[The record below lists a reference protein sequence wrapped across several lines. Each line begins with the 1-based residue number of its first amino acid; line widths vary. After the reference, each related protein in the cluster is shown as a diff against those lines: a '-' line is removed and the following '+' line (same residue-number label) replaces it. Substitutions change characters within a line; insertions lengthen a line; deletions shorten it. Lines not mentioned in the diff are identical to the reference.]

1 MRPPLLAVGCYPP
14 VEVEVA
20 TVRKRPSWVVGFSS
34 PSTQNSKT
42 LRLPRAQV
50 CEAIVIPN
58 IRLREDLEE
67 AFELNWVEYVRRDTE
82 GSDQDTR
89 RRAATDLVKALTDK
103 FPAKARVG
111 LALLLRSSQTPSTT
125 PALQNPEKHAL

>member
-1 MRPPLLAVGCYPP
+1 M
-14 VEVEVA
+14 
-20 TVRKRPSWVVGFSS
+20 
-34 PSTQNSKT
+34 
-42 LRLPRAQV
+42 

-67 AFELNWVEYVRRDTE
+67 MFELNWIEYVRRDTE

-103 FPAKARVG
+103 FPAKARAARESEGPIRG
-111 LALLLRSSQTPSTT
+111 L
-125 PALQNPEKHAL
+125 

>member
-1 MRPPLLAVGCYPP
+1 M
-14 VEVEVA
+14 
-20 TVRKRPSWVVGFSS
+20 
-34 PSTQNSKT
+34 
-42 LRLPRAQV
+42 
-50 CEAIVIPN
+50 IPN

-111 LALLLRSSQTPSTT
+111 ATLFPQRSSETLTKTLTYESDPVRK
-125 PALQNPEKHAL
+125 P